1 MCRLALLLLVVPHIL
16 ADNTPVGS
24 RKVRARRVDKAPTLD
39 GLVTEDLW
47 SGIAPAAAFVQQ
59 EPNEGASATESTE
72 IRIAFDDNNLYIGI
86 ICFDSEPDNI
96 VVTQNRRDASLIDT
110 DSVEIL
116 LDTFHDRQNAFIFGT
131 SPTGI
136 EYDGQ
141 LSKAGQGRG
150 GVGTPARA
158 GGAGGGGGAQRGGA
172 SAFNLNWDG
181 VWKVWSK
188 VTERGWE
195 SEMVIP
201 FKTLR
206 YTPGSDRTW
215 GLNITRNLRRRNEQS
230 FWAPVSRGFTFND
243 VAIAGEL
250 EGLDVEVHRNLKLLP
265 YVLGGFKQNYTEP
278 DATDPALNAGL
289 DLKYSLTPGLTLDA
303 TFNTD
308 FAQVEVD
315 EEQVNLTRFDLFFPE
330 KRPFFLENSGFF
342 EFGTPR
348 EVEAFFSRRIGIDR
362 SGIEVP
368 IDAGVRLS
376 GKMGNY
382 EIGALDM
389 MTREVEGVVPANNFS
404 VLRVARELRNRS
416 SIGLIAVGRNS
427 LTGGTSA
434 PSYNYT
440 FGADLNIGF
449 GRHANWFN
457 YLAKSLTPGLTGRD
471 HAASSVLAYDDEH
484 HRADA
489 GYTEVGRDF
498 NPEVGYVQRVGF
510 RKPTIGYR
518 YTHYPE
524 GKLLRS
530 IFPHFQ
536 WNRWYTLETNEK
548 ESAFEH
554 YHLDTRWQNGS
565 SLGLALN
572 RNFERLDKPFEV
584 SPGVLIPP
592 GRYDYSEMVLN
603 YGTDPSAHLL
613 GLGQLL
619 SGRLL
624 LRNDPDHQRER
635 RLPLW
640 PEYQLDRKLRPQL
653 HRATRRGFYDRPG
666 RSALQLVFHAQE
678 LPSVLQPVQQPDWP
692 GRNEYK
698 ARAAF
703 DLEHGLLRGL
713 QHACGHRRLPRSARR
728 PAPDD
733 EPCADGQVQLPFRF
747 LTA

>member
-1 MCRLALLLLVVPHIL
+1 VCRLAFLLVVVVPHIL

-39 GLVTEDLW
+39 GLVTEDVW

-59 EPNEGASATESTE
+59 EPNEGAAATEPTE
-72 IRIAFDDNNLYIGI
+72 IRIAFDDDNLYIGI

-158 GGAGGGGGAQRGGA
+158 GGTGGGGGAQRGGA

-206 YTPGSDRTW
+206 YTPGVDRTW

-230 FWAPVSRGFTFND
+230 FWAPVARGFTFD
-243 VAIAGEL
+243 EVAIAGEL
-250 EGLDVEVHRNLKLLP
+250 EGLDVDVHRNLKLLP
-265 YVLGGFKQNYTEP
+265 YVLGGVKQNYTEP
-278 DATDPALNAGL
+278 DATDPAANAGL

-315 EEQVNLTRFDLFFPE
+315 EEQVNLTRFDVFFPE

-348 EVEAFFSRRIGIDR
+348 EVEAFFSRRIGIDP

-376 GKMGNY
+376 GKAGHY
-382 EIGALDM
+382 EIGLLDM
-389 MTREVEGVVPANNFS
+389 KTREVEDVAPANNFS
-404 VLRVARELRNRS
+404 VLRVAREMRNRS
-416 SIGLIAVGRNS
+416 SIGVIAVGRNS
-427 LTGGTSA
+427 LTGGTSKPA
-434 PSYNYT
+434 YNYT
-440 FGADLNIGF
+440 FGADLNVGF

-457 YLAKSLTPGLTGRD
+457 YLAKSVTPGRTGRD

-484 HRADA
+484 HRIDA

-498 NPEVGYVQRVGF
+498 NPEVGYVRRVGF

-536 WNRWYTLETNEK
+536 WNRWFTIETNDK

-565 SLGLALN
+565 SLGLAWN

-584 SPGVLIPP
+584 SPGVFIPP

-603 YGTDPSAHLL
+603 YGTDPSATFWTSGNFSVGDFYSGTIRTINAGGGYRYGQNISWTVNYIRNFIALPEGDFTTDL
-613 GLGQLL
+613 IGLRFNWSFTPKSYLQAFAQYNSQTGQVGTNIRLALL
-619 SGRLL
+619 STSSTGFFVVYNTRVATEDYL
-624 LRNDPDHQRER
+624 DPHGDQRR
-635 RLPLW
+635 TVSR
-640 PEYQLDRKLRPQL
+640 
-653 HRATRRGFYDRPG
+653 
-666 RSALQLVFHAQE
+666 
-678 LPSVLQPVQQPDWP
+678 VLMVKF
-692 GRNEYK
+692 NYL
-698 ARAAF
+698 F
-703 DLEHGLLRGL
+703 D
-713 QHACGHRRLPRSARR
+713 
-728 PAPDD
+728 
-733 EPCADGQVQLPFRF
+733 F
-747 LTA
+747 